1 MRACRGPFSALIVIS
16 VTVLVVTGLYGA
28 GRQVPEP
35 GQLLT
40 TSYGRTLLLKTALLA
55 AVGGLGLA
63 NSALL
68 HGWRLARPGRLVRE
82 GGAAPSRRLIIAEA
96 LVGAVLLA
104 AAGLL
109 ADTAPPHTAAPAVPL
124 AAARAYNTTVDDL
137 VVSVSAT
144 PNRPGINGFTVLA
157 ASSRRP
163 PPAPIAGVTLRLSG
177 SGKSV
182 TIPLR
187 EIEPGRYFG
196 AGRLGPAGPIK
207 ITAAIRRAGERLT
220 VTMPWRLSPKAA
232 PPAAP
237 TQEHHLAPYVNAI
250 ALCVLLL
257 ALGVGMQRIVV
268 HRRRR
273 RPGLPSPVQ
282 AEILED
288 AR

>member
-1 MRACRGPFSALIVIS
+1 
-16 VTVLVVTGLYGA
+16 VVTGLYGA

-35 GQLLT
+35 GQLLS

-68 HGWRLARPGRLVRE
+68 HGRRLNRPGRLVRAP

-96 LVGAVLLA
+96 SVGAILLA

-109 ADTAPPHTAAPAVPL
+109 AETAPPLTPAPAIPL
-124 AAARAYNTTVDDL
+124 AAPRAYDTTVKDL

-144 PNRPGINGFTVLA
+144 PNRPGVNGFTVIA

-163 PPAPIAGVTLRLSG
+163 PPAPIDGVTLRLGGPGESG
-177 SGKSV
+177 

-196 AGRLGPAGPIK
+196 AGRLGPGGPIK

-220 VTMPWRLSPKAA
+220 VTMPWHLSPRAA
-232 PPAAP
+232 PPKAP
-237 TQEHHLAPYVNAI
+237 PQEHRLAPYVNAI

-257 ALGVGMQRIVV
+257 ALGTGVQRIVV
-268 HRRRR
+268 RRRR
-273 RPGLPSPVQ
+273 GQPGTDSPAP

-288 AR
+288 VR